1 MSESDRYG
9 RFTVDNSRLLAWC
22 MWWLRVECVR
32 MRGLRESPVLT
43 PKMLGVLYRPL
54 RVVWDPIIKF
64 LTFRFKYDSAEV
76 DRLFAQG
83 ITAVEGGDQ
92 TTALSVVMSVEEKV
106 ASTNFDPSPYK
117 DYLHRYR
124 YLLMAGNARRQRAGL
139 INLWFDMSHDWRERG
154 SKGVYRFVDIAEFN
168 IVLGFFSVV
177 FIFIGLFFPIW
188 LSSGW
193 YRLVPPVYMGL
204 MCAWSYY
211 TGRHLNGIISISV
224 QILGCVI
231 GGLPLIYLTEVMSRG
246 VIWSWSSGA
255 IVGFVLA
262 NHYAYK
268 ICQYRANK
276 YGPFGCL
283 WARHITKNTYELLMV
298 DSEGNKVWH
307 YQITGWDKNI
317 EPTLAIGLTTN
328 LWGACRNKGWQSRP
342 FEGWFMCYPALVV
355 SRTEGMRLRSPVD
368 WKEARAHTP
377 GIDDEVVDEFFT
389 NKLTIPLSPP
399 THLLEGGPQVLPRR
413 SIFTLTDFTW

>member
-1 MSESDRYG
+1 MGDD
-9 RFTVDNSRLLAWC
+9 VDNSRLLAWC

-32 MRGLRESPVLT
+32 MREMDETPAISPE
-43 PKMLGVLYRPL
+43 KLGVLYRPL
-54 RVVWDPIIKF
+54 RFLWDPIIKF
-64 LTFRFKYDSAEV
+64 LTFPHKYDSGEV

-92 TTALSVVMSVEEKV
+92 TTALAVVMSVEEKI
-106 ASTNFDPSPYK
+106 ADTNFNPSPYK
-117 DYLHRYR
+117 DYLDRYGR
-124 YLLMAGNARRQRAGL
+124 LLGLEDIGKQRVGL
-139 INLWFDMSHDWRERG
+139 VDLWFDMTHDWRGRS
-154 SKGVYRFVDIAEFN
+154 SKGIYRFVDVAEFN
-168 IVLGFFSVV
+168 IVLGFFSAVV
-177 FIFIGLFFPIW
+177 ISIGLFVPIW

-211 TGRHLNGIISISV
+211 TGRHLNGLTGTLV
-224 QILGCVI
+224 QVLGWVI

-255 IVGFVLA
+255 IVGFTFA

-298 DSEGNKVWH
+298 DSAGKKVWH
-307 YQITGWDKNI
+307 YQVTGWYKNV
-317 EPTLAIGLTTN
+317 EPTLAVPVTAGLR
-328 LWGACRNKGWQSRP
+328 GACRVKGWQSHP

-355 SRTEGMRLRSPVD
+355 PRAEGLKMRAPVD

-377 GIDDEVVDEFFT
+377 DIDDEMVEEFFT
-389 NKLTIPLSPP
+389 HQLPSSPLNPP
-399 THLLEGGPQVLPRR
+399 PHLLEDGPRILPRR
-413 SIFTLTDFTW
+413 SIFTHADFTW